1 MLTEGDNEGTAGIY
15 CDAVEGTPAMAFSGE
30 QGVLLYYEVL
40 QVGWQIHLEGL
51 HPNNPTFCFEG
62 SDSVSKPCILFLKL
76 LFNETIEDPNWS
88 DVELG
93 VDKWSIHNKESG
105 DWDGAYLAP
114 YMYQVKHVLCSTRFN
129 CIESY
134 L

>member
-1 MLTEGDNEGTAGIY
+1 M
-15 CDAVEGTPAMAFSGE
+15 
-30 QGVLLYYEVL
+30 
-40 QVGWQIHLEGL
+40 
-51 HPNNPTFCFEG
+51 
-62 SDSVSKPCILFLKL
+62 FLKL

-93 VDKWSIHNKESG
+93 VDKWSIHDKESG

-114 YMYQVKHVLCSTRFN
+114 YMYQVKHVLCSTRLN

-134 L
+134 LGWLVGEVLDLL